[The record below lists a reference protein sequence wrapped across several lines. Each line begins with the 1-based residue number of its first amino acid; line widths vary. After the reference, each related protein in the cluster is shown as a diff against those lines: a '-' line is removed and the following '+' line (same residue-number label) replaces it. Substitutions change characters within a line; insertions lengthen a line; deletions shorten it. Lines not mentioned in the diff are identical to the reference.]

1 MDPKFFPTVLIFL
14 DVCAACGYVPCGD
27 WRKVTYW
34 IAAATLTAV
43 VTWQVYYQ
51 DSAVTIY
58 HGDCREIVP
67 QLGRFDL
74 LLTDP
79 PYGINYQSNRRTAS
93 KKMDK
98 IVGDS
103 EIDVSV
109 IDTFPECKCVALFSR
124 WDTAPVW
131 AKKIN
136 NRLPVRGQVIWHKTC
151 GGMGDLSR
159 SYLLDYEV
167 IVYAT
172 SDDFTLPGKRS
183 GSVWRCQ
190 IDAPSSYQHPTQ
202 KPVGIMN
209 MCIERFLIGK
219 TILDPFMGSGP
230 VLRAAKDLN
239 RRAVGIEIEEKYC
252 EIAANRMSQ
261 EVLAL

>member
-1 MDPKFFPTVLIFL
+1 
-14 DVCAACGYVPCGD
+14 
-27 WRKVTYW
+27 
-34 IAAATLTAV
+34 V
-43 VTWQVYYQ
+43 VKPYYE

-79 PYGINYQSNRRTAS
+79 PYGINYQSKMRTAS
-93 KKMDK
+93 QKMDR

-103 EIDVSV
+103 EIDVSIV
-109 IDTFPECKCVALFSR
+109 DAFPECNCIALFSR
-124 WDTAPVW
+124 WDTAHAW
-131 AKKIN
+131 ATKLGG
-136 NRLPVRGQVIWHKTC
+136 RLPVRGQIVWHKAC

-172 SDDFTLPGKRS
+172 SNDFTLPGKRH
-183 GSVWRCQ
+183 GSVWRCP
-190 IDAPSSYQHPTQ
+190 IDSPSSYQHPTQ
-202 KPVGIMN
+202 KPVGIMS
-209 MCIERFLIGK
+209 MCICRFLVGE
-219 TILDPFMGSGP
+219 TILDPFMGSGTT
-230 VLRAAKDLN
+230 LRAAKDLCKK
-239 RRAVGIEIEEKYC
+239 AVGIEINEQYC